1 MKIEDFISNL
11 KEKVEA
17 LQVTE
22 FKSELV
28 EIKVVNDN
36 LKKSVFSDKNS
47 YEVKA
52 KINGKYVKINT
63 EQLTTNLYE
72 ILKQQSEIIESDYKD
87 NYIENEKKI
96 EFRNNNTNTI
106 NIAEKIK
113 TMIELNQLRK
123 THDSISSI
131 TSEYEWNCSEKRIVN
146 TNGVDL
152 LSAKENCAFYV
163 SVVAKNEK
171 DTVTFNDIVYTT
183 SDDDINMNQTCQ
195 NVIENAEKFLIKER
209 IKTGV
214 YNVVFSSRFMSNLLE
229 SIMEILSQ
237 ENVRKKLSYLEGK
250 EQKEIANKIVSIVED
265 PRNEKFPG
273 YAYFDDEG
281 TETYKKLIIKD
292 GVLQT
297 FLYNNQ
303 EAEIKK
309 IKSTGNGYGKISA
322 RNLYLIPGDKTEEE
336 LIKKLNNGLYITN
349 YMSSGGV
356 FLNAID
362 GKISAPIFGFTVKE
376 GKITNAFE
384 TCILSTNIIDLLRN
398 IKEIGNNLEFKTE
411 ISGSPS
417 VLAEKMSIAS
427 N

>member
-22 FKSELV
+22 FKSESV

-113 TMIELNQLRK
+113 TMIGLNQLRK

-214 YNVVFSSRFMSNLLE
+214 YNVVFSSRFMSNLLK

-362 GKISAPIFGFTVKE
+362 GKISAPIFGFIVKE

>member
-22 FKSELV
+22 FKSESV

-152 LSAKENCAFYV
+152 LSAKENCDFYV

-214 YNVVFSSRFMSNLLE
+214 YNVVFSSRFMSNLLK

-362 GKISAPIFGFTVKE
+362 GKISAPIFGFIVKE

>member
-349 YMSSGGV
+349 YMSSAGV

-362 GKISAPIFGFTVKE
+362 GKISAPIFGFIVKE
-376 GKITNAFE
+376 GKITNTFE

>member
-96 EFRNNNTNTI
+96 EFRNNNNNTI

-214 YNVVFSSRFMSNLLE
+214 YNVVFSARFMSNLLK

-362 GKISAPIFGFTVKE
+362 GKISAPIFGFIVKE
-376 GKITNAFE
+376 GKITNTFE

>member
-22 FKSELV
+22 FKSESV

-63 EQLTTNLYE
+63 EQLTPNLYE

-87 NYIENEKKI
+87 NYIENEKKL

-214 YNVVFSSRFMSNLLE
+214 YNVVFSSRFMSNLLK

-281 TETYKKLIIKD
+281 TETYKKIIIKD

-349 YMSSGGV
+349 YMSSAGV

-362 GKISAPIFGFTVKE
+362 GKISAPIFGFIVKE
-376 GKITNAFE
+376 GKITNTFE

-417 VLAEKMSIAS
+417 VLEEKM
-427 N
+427 

>member
-22 FKSELV
+22 FKSESV

-336 LIKKLNNGLYITN
+336 LIKRLNNGLYITN

-362 GKISAPIFGFTVKE
+362 GKISAPIFGFIVKE
-376 GKITNAFE
+376 GKITNTFE

>member
-22 FKSELV
+22 FKSESV

-63 EQLTTNLYE
+63 EQLTPSLYE

-87 NYIENEKKI
+87 NYIENEKKL

-113 TMIELNQLRK
+113 TMIGLNQLRK

-214 YNVVFSSRFMSNLLE
+214 YNVVFSSRFMSNLLK

-265 PRNEKFPG
+265 PRNENFPG

-322 RNLYLIPGDKTEEE
+322 RNLYLIPRDKTEEE

-362 GKISAPIFGFTVKE
+362 GKISAPIFGFIVKE

>member
-22 FKSELV
+22 FKSESV

-63 EQLTTNLYE
+63 EQLTPSLYE

-87 NYIENEKKI
+87 NYIENEKKL

-113 TMIELNQLRK
+113 TMIGLNQLRK

-214 YNVVFSSRFMSNLLE
+214 YNVVFSSRFMSNLLK

-362 GKISAPIFGFTVKE
+362 GKISAPIFGFIVKE

>member
-22 FKSELV
+22 FKSESV

-63 EQLTTNLYE
+63 EQLTPNLYE

-87 NYIENEKKI
+87 NYIENEKKL

-214 YNVVFSSRFMSNLLE
+214 YNVVFSSRFMSNLLK

-281 TETYKKLIIKD
+281 TETYKKIIIKD

-349 YMSSGGV
+349 YMSSAGV

-362 GKISAPIFGFTVKE
+362 GKISAPIFGFIVKE
-376 GKITNAFE
+376 GKITNTFE

>member
-1 MKIEDFISNL
+1 M
-11 KEKVEA
+11 
-17 LQVTE
+17 
-22 FKSELV
+22 
-28 EIKVVNDN
+28 
-36 LKKSVFSDKNS
+36 
-47 YEVKA
+47 
-52 KINGKYVKINT
+52 
-63 EQLTTNLYE
+63 
-72 ILKQQSEIIESDYKD
+72 
-87 NYIENEKKI
+87 
-96 EFRNNNTNTI
+96 
-106 NIAEKIK
+106 
-113 TMIELNQLRK
+113 
-123 THDSISSI
+123 
-131 TSEYEWNCSEKRIVN
+131 
-146 TNGVDL
+146 
-152 LSAKENCAFYV
+152 
-163 SVVAKNEK
+163 
-171 DTVTFNDIVYTT
+171 
-183 SDDDINMNQTCQ
+183 
-195 NVIENAEKFLIKER
+195 
-209 IKTGV
+209 
-214 YNVVFSSRFMSNLLE
+214 
-229 SIMEILSQ
+229 
-237 ENVRKKLSYLEGK
+237 SYLEGK

-362 GKISAPIFGFTVKE
+362 GKISAPIFGFIVKE

>member
-22 FKSELV
+22 FKSESV

-63 EQLTTNLYE
+63 EQLTPNLYE

-113 TMIELNQLRK
+113 TMIGLNQLRK

-214 YNVVFSSRFMSNLLE
+214 YNVVFSSRFMSNLLK

-322 RNLYLIPGDKTEEE
+322 RNLYLIPRDKTEEE

-362 GKISAPIFGFTVKE
+362 GKISAPIFGFIVKE

>member
-22 FKSELV
+22 FKSESV

-63 EQLTTNLYE
+63 EQLTPNLYE
-72 ILKQQSEIIESDYKD
+72 ILKQQSEIIESNYKD
-87 NYIENEKKI
+87 NYIENEKKL

-113 TMIELNQLRK
+113 TMIGLNQLRK

-214 YNVVFSSRFMSNLLE
+214 YNVVFSSRFMSNLLK

-362 GKISAPIFGFTVKE
+362 GKISAPIFGFIVKE

>member
-22 FKSELV
+22 FKSESV

-214 YNVVFSSRFMSNLLE
+214 YNVVFSSRFMSNLLK

-362 GKISAPIFGFTVKE
+362 GKISAPIFGFIVKE

>member
-22 FKSELV
+22 FKSESV

-63 EQLTTNLYE
+63 EQLTPSLYE

-87 NYIENEKKI
+87 NYIENEKKL

-113 TMIELNQLRK
+113 TMIGLNQLRK

-214 YNVVFSSRFMSNLLE
+214 YNVVFSSRFMSNLLK

-322 RNLYLIPGDKTEEE
+322 RNLYLIPGDKSEEE

-362 GKISAPIFGFTVKE
+362 GKISAPIFGFIVKE

>member
-22 FKSELV
+22 FKSESV

-63 EQLTTNLYE
+63 EQLTPNLYE

-87 NYIENEKKI
+87 NYIENEKKL

-113 TMIELNQLRK
+113 TMIGLNQLRK

-214 YNVVFSSRFMSNLLE
+214 YNVVFSSRFMSNLLK

-362 GKISAPIFGFTVKE
+362 GKISAPIFGFIVKE

>member
-22 FKSELV
+22 FKSESV

-63 EQLTTNLYE
+63 EQLTPNLYE

-87 NYIENEKKI
+87 NYIENEKKL

-113 TMIELNQLRK
+113 TMIGLNQLRK

-349 YMSSGGV
+349 YMSSGRV

-362 GKISAPIFGFTVKE
+362 GKISAPIFGFIVKE

>member
-22 FKSELV
+22 FKSESV

-63 EQLTTNLYE
+63 EQLTPNLYE

-87 NYIENEKKI
+87 NYIENEKKL

-113 TMIELNQLRK
+113 TMIGLNQLRK

-214 YNVVFSSRFMSNLLE
+214 YNVVFSSRFMSNLLK

-362 GKISAPIFGFTVKE
+362 GKISAPIFGFIVKE
-376 GKITNAFE
+376 GKITNALP
-384 TCILSTNIIDLLRN
+384 ILLIY
-398 IKEIGNNLEFKTE
+398 
-411 ISGSPS
+411 
-417 VLAEKMSIAS
+417 
-427 N
+427 

>member
-11 KEKVEA
+11 KEKVET

-22 FKSELV
+22 FKSESV

-63 EQLTTNLYE
+63 EQLTPNLYE
-72 ILKQQSEIIESDYKD
+72 ILKQQSEIIESNYKD
-87 NYIENEKKI
+87 NYIENEKKL

-214 YNVVFSSRFMSNLLE
+214 YNVVFSSRFMSNLLK

-322 RNLYLIPGDKTEEE
+322 RNLHLIPGDKTEEE

-362 GKISAPIFGFTVKE
+362 GKISAPIFGFIVKE

>member
-63 EQLTTNLYE
+63 EQLTPNLYE
-72 ILKQQSEIIESDYKD
+72 ILKQQSEIIESNYKD
-87 NYIENEKKI
+87 NYIENEKKL

-113 TMIELNQLRK
+113 TMIGLNQLRK

-214 YNVVFSSRFMSNLLE
+214 YNVVFSSRFMSNLLK

-362 GKISAPIFGFTVKE
+362 GKISAPIFGFIVKE

>member
-22 FKSELV
+22 FKSESV

-113 TMIELNQLRK
+113 TMIGLNQLRK

-214 YNVVFSSRFMSNLLE
+214 YNVVFSSRFMSNLLK

-281 TETYKKLIIKD
+281 TETYKKIIIKD

-349 YMSSGGV
+349 YMSSAGV
-356 FLNAID
+356 FLNSID
-362 GKISAPIFGFTVKE
+362 GKISAPIFGFIVKE
-376 GKITNAFE
+376 GKITNTFE

>member
-22 FKSELV
+22 FKSESV

-362 GKISAPIFGFTVKE
+362 GKISAPIFGFIVKE

>member
-22 FKSELV
+22 FKSEWV

-63 EQLTTNLYE
+63 EQLTPNLYE

-87 NYIENEKKI
+87 NYIENEKKL

-113 TMIELNQLRK
+113 TMIGLNQLRK

-214 YNVVFSSRFMSNLLE
+214 YNVVFSSRFMSNLLK

-362 GKISAPIFGFTVKE
+362 GKISAPIFGFIVKE

>member
-22 FKSELV
+22 FKSESV

-63 EQLTTNLYE
+63 EQLTPNLYE

-87 NYIENEKKI
+87 NYIENEKKL

-113 TMIELNQLRK
+113 TMIGLNQLRK

-131 TSEYEWNCSEKRIVN
+131 SSEYEWNCSEKRIVN

-214 YNVVFSSRFMSNLLE
+214 YNVVFSSRFMSNLLK

-362 GKISAPIFGFTVKE
+362 GKISAPIFGFIVKE

>member
-22 FKSELV
+22 FKSESV

-63 EQLTTNLYE
+63 EQLTPSLYE

-87 NYIENEKKI
+87 NYIENEKKL

-113 TMIELNQLRK
+113 TMIGLNQLRK

-214 YNVVFSSRFMSNLLE
+214 YNVVFSSRFMSNLLK

-362 GKISAPIFGFTVKE
+362 GKISAPIFGFIVKE

-398 IKEIGNNLEFKTE
+398 IKDIGNNLEFKTE

>member
-22 FKSELV
+22 FKSESV

-63 EQLTTNLYE
+63 EQLTSNLYE

-87 NYIENEKKI
+87 NYIENEKKL

-214 YNVVFSSRFMSNLLE
+214 YNVVFSSRFMSNLLK

-362 GKISAPIFGFTVKE
+362 GKISAPIFGFIVKE

>member
-362 GKISAPIFGFTVKE
+362 GKISAPIFGFIVKE

>member
-22 FKSELV
+22 FKSESV

-63 EQLTTNLYE
+63 EQLTPNLYE

-113 TMIELNQLRK
+113 TMIGLNQLRK

-214 YNVVFSSRFMSNLLE
+214 YNVVFSSRFMSNLLK

-362 GKISAPIFGFTVKE
+362 GKISAPIFGFIVKE

>member
-22 FKSELV
+22 FKSESV

-87 NYIENEKKI
+87 NYIKNEKKI

-152 LSAKENCAFYV
+152 LSAKENCDFYV

-214 YNVVFSSRFMSNLLE
+214 YNVVFSSRFMSNLLK

-362 GKISAPIFGFTVKE
+362 GKISAPIFGFIVKE

>member
-22 FKSELV
+22 FKSESV

-106 NIAEKIK
+106 NIAGKIK

-152 LSAKENCAFYV
+152 LSVKENCAFYV

>member
-22 FKSELV
+22 FKSESV

-63 EQLTTNLYE
+63 EQLTPNLYE

-87 NYIENEKKI
+87 NYIENEKKL

-113 TMIELNQLRK
+113 TMIGLNQLRK

-214 YNVVFSSRFMSNLLE
+214 YNVVFSSRFMSNLLK

-322 RNLYLIPGDKTEEE
+322 RNLYLIPRDKTEEE

-362 GKISAPIFGFTVKE
+362 GKISAPIFGFIVKE

>member
-362 GKISAPIFGFTVKE
+362 GKISAPIFGFIVKE
-376 GKITNAFE
+376 GKITNTFE

>member
-22 FKSELV
+22 FKSESV

-349 YMSSGGV
+349 YMSSGRV

-362 GKISAPIFGFTVKE
+362 GKISAPIFGFIVKE

>member
-22 FKSELV
+22 FKSESV

-63 EQLTTNLYE
+63 EQLTPSLYE

-214 YNVVFSSRFMSNLLE
+214 YNVVFSSRFMSNLLK

-281 TETYKKLIIKD
+281 TETYKKIIIKD

-349 YMSSGGV
+349 YMSSAGV
-356 FLNAID
+356 FLNSID
-362 GKISAPIFGFTVKE
+362 GKISAPIFGFIVKE
-376 GKITNAFE
+376 GKITNTFE

>member
-22 FKSELV
+22 FKSEWV

-63 EQLTTNLYE
+63 EQLTPNLYE

-87 NYIENEKKI
+87 NYIENEKKL

-113 TMIELNQLRK
+113 TMIGLNQLRK

-214 YNVVFSSRFMSNLLE
+214 YNVVFSSRFMSNLLK

-322 RNLYLIPGDKTEEE
+322 RNLYLIPRDKTEEE

-362 GKISAPIFGFTVKE
+362 GKISAPIFGFIVKE

>member
-22 FKSELV
+22 FKSESV

-63 EQLTTNLYE
+63 EQLTPSLYE

-87 NYIENEKKI
+87 NYIENEKKL
-96 EFRNNNTNTI
+96 EFRNNKTNTI

-113 TMIELNQLRK
+113 TMIGLNQLRK

-214 YNVVFSSRFMSNLLE
+214 YNVVFSSRFMSNLLK

-362 GKISAPIFGFTVKE
+362 GKISAPIFGFIVKE

>member
-22 FKSELV
+22 FKSESV

-63 EQLTTNLYE
+63 EQLTPNLYE

-87 NYIENEKKI
+87 NYIENEKKL

-113 TMIELNQLRK
+113 TMIGLNQLRK

-214 YNVVFSSRFMSNLLE
+214 YNVVFSSRFMSNLLK

-250 EQKEIANKIVSIVED
+250 EQKEIGNKIVSIVGD

-322 RNLYLIPGDKTEEE
+322 RNLYLIPRDKTEEE

-362 GKISAPIFGFTVKE
+362 GKISAPIFGFIVKE

>member
-22 FKSELV
+22 FKSESV

-63 EQLTTNLYE
+63 EQLTPNLYE
-72 ILKQQSEIIESDYKD
+72 ILKQQSEIIESNYKD
-87 NYIENEKKI
+87 NYIENEKKL

-113 TMIELNQLRK
+113 TMIGLNQLRK

-131 TSEYEWNCSEKRIVN
+131 TSEYERNCSEKRIVN

-214 YNVVFSSRFMSNLLE
+214 YNVVFSSRFMSNLLK

-362 GKISAPIFGFTVKE
+362 GKISAPIFGFIVKE